1 MADAGVSPEEIE
13 LVIVATASADHAF
26 PSTACLVQDRIG
38 AKNAAAFDLSAGC
51 SGFVYSLGVASQMV
65 KSGLYKKAL
74 IIGAETLSRIMN
86 WEDRN
91 TCVLFGDGAGAAVIG
106 EVEDGLG
113 VLGIDLGSDG
123 SGGKYL
129 FQPA

>member
-1 MADAGVSPEEIE
+1 M
-13 LVIVATASADHAF
+13 ATASADHAF

-106 EVEDGLG
+106 EVRM
-113 VLGIDLGSDG
+113 VLVFWVSISAATAAAVNICSSRLEAAADRLLT
-123 SGGKYL
+123 K
-129 FQPA
+129 Q